1 MSGHEHRDLVALFDD
16 FRASLAPDVV
26 GGVPD
31 YTHTAMGRKHT
42 ELLRLQE
49 RLTRLDISAWSISE
63 QVDYQV
69 VRAEMNGVDFDHRV
83 LRPWARDPGLYNII
97 DGIYPRL
104 LVHHSR
110 MLSDWPLALPLDW
123 PRLPLSEGE
132 LATLRVK
139 LRAIPTIF
147 EQARGNLTEAS
158 ADLARVAVRLK
169 EKERSFVEGIAEQLA
184 AHHPEAVV
192 DAERALVAIDE
203 FRDWLN
209 QQIPL
214 MTAPAGVGKD
224 NYDWWLRNVL
234 LIPYGWDELLTM
246 IQSEYHRAVAFLRLE
261 EHRNRDLPPFEMTS
275 SEAQNLERQ
284 GAAAQELLEFL
295 RDRKIITVPEDL
307 EPLPEHR
314 FPRTWGKSAY
324 LRPGYRGFFEQC
336 CDREP
341 MTQITHTFFGHYYV
355 RDRTI
360 WYQDGDTRPIR
371 GTIRLFDMHEAR
383 SEALAF
389 GSEEIMLQLGS
400 LVSRPRAKQITYI
413 WMAFR
418 TARALSDLMMHA
430 NEYTMDEGIQAF
442 VDKLPYPWAAPDSDA
457 VWWDIEEA
465 LRAPAHSTSY
475 VVGKQMLLQ
484 LIADHSQQLGEAF
497 DLRELLDEFMSGG
510 IIPIALTRWELTGN
524 DDEIRR
530 LTDRDSSRS
539 ERSGRTV

>member
-1 MSGHEHRDLVALFDD
+1 MGRHEHEDLVALFDE
-16 FRASLAPDVV
+16 FRASLAPTVAE
-26 GGVPD
+26 GVPD
-31 YTHTAMGRKHT
+31 YTHVAMAGKHA
-42 ELLRLQE
+42 ELRRLQE
-49 RLTRLDISAWSISE
+49 RLAALDIRAWNISE
-63 QVDYQV
+63 QVDYHV

-83 LRPWARDPGLYNII
+83 LRPWARDPGFYNII

-110 MLSDWPLALPLDW
+110 MLSDWPLDSPSF
-123 PRLPLSEGE
+123 PLSDGE
-132 LATLRVK
+132 LATLRMK
-139 LRAIPTIF
+139 LRAIPAIF
-147 EQARGNLTEAS
+147 AQARHNLTESS
-158 ADLARVAVRLK
+158 ADLARVAIRLK
-169 EKERSFVEGIAEQLA
+169 EKERAFIAGIAEQLGPD
-184 AHHPEAVV
+184 HPQ
-192 DAERALVAIDE
+192 ALVDVEGALAAIDE
-203 FRDWLN
+203 FRDWLGE
-209 QQIPL
+209 QVPL

-234 LIPYGWDELLTM
+234 LIPYSWEQLRTL
-246 IQSEYHRAVAFLRLE
+246 IQGEYHRAIAFLRLE

-275 SEAQNLERQ
+275 SEAQTLERQ
-284 GAAAQELLEFL
+284 GTAARELLEFL
-295 RDRKIITVPEDL
+295 GDRNVITVPEDL
-307 EPLPEHR
+307 EPLPPHH
-314 FPRTWGKSAY
+314 FPRTWGTSAY
-324 LRPGYRGFFEQC
+324 LRPGYRGFFEEC

-360 WYQDGDTRPIR
+360 WYQDGDNRPIR
-371 GTIRLFDMHEAR
+371 RTIRLFDMHEAR

-389 GSEEIMLQLGS
+389 GSEEILLQLGS
-400 LVSRPRAKQITYI
+400 LDSRPRAKQIAYI

-442 VDKLPYPWAAPDSDA
+442 VEKLPYPWAAADSDA

-484 LIADHSQQLGEAF
+484 LIADRSQQQGDAF
-497 DLRELLDEFMSGG
+497 DLRELLDGFMGGG

-530 LTDRDSSRS
+530 LTGSPS
-539 ERSGRTV
+539 